1 MYNSTKHKE
10 ILIMATPRAVRMT
23 NKRLK
28 LRKQHWPDITNKE
41 LWLRKETKGFT
52 TIPRGI
58 SLIMRIMDSL
68 SLQKPLANTYMTL
81 WCYSSDEMTIT
92 IQKPRQ
98 MALEAGFSGQRAENT
113 WRERMKKIEE
123 LGFIRSIEGATGV
136 FHYVLLL
143 NPYEVVKKLNENE
156 KYDVPSVLYHTL
168 IDRVE
173 EIGEVTKMLDDTEE
187 KTE

>member
-1 MYNSTKHKE
+1 
-10 ILIMATPRAVRMT
+10 MT

-28 LRKQHWPDITNKE
+28 LRQQHWPEIIDDD
-41 LWLRKETKGFT
+41 LWLRSATKGFT

-81 WCYSSDEMTIT
+81 WCYAFDEMTVT

-98 MALEAGFSGQRAENT
+98 MALESGFTGQRAENT
-113 WRERMKKIEE
+113 WRERMKRLEE
-123 LGFIRSIEGATGV
+123 LGFIRSTEGVNGS

-143 NPYEVVKKLNENE
+143 NPYLVVKKLYEDKEYN
-156 KYDVPSVLYHTL
+156 VPAVLYNTL
-168 IDRVE
+168 IDRAD
-173 EIGEVTKMLDDTEE
+173 EIGEATILVDGTEE
-187 KTE
+187 AT